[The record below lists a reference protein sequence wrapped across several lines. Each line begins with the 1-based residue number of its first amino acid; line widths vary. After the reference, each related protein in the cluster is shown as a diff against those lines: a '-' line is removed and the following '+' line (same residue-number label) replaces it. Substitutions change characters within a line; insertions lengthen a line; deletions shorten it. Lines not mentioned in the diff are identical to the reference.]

1 MRSLTRF
8 LGIIAGLMVVLLH
21 TAHSATGMVDVR
33 FTPPAFANSKG
44 MVTLDLQLIAL
55 NGTQVREVWVHYRGS
70 GDARFHRTR
79 LVQQGNHYV
88 TRLNLAA
95 FEAPVVEYFFDITL
109 ANGQRTTYPDNAPMN
124 HILRVSVPQGET
136 ITPDNI
142 IIISPEP
149 NEDIYTDELVI
160 TVSFPTLAAHVDKN
174 RIKLF
179 LDKYDLTR
187 SKFFRVFDDFLTF
200 SSKLIPPGRHKL
212 RLELYSRTGKLLAKA
227 EWFFTAHKRLVST
240 ETAESQFNY
249 SGAAYGEFRQE
260 SYQDGTDVQQYNR
273 LGFNFDATS
282 GAFSFG
288 TNIYLSN
295 QEKSTSQPINRYAA
309 YGQLNFWNNRYVRLT
324 IGDSYPEYGPL
335 SLQNIFVRGFYGSV
349 FLKFFNIEVARGY
362 IQRGVN
368 SYTELL
374 TDTTLVDTIS
384 GAYQRNIL
392 ALRASFGA
400 RQLFQ
405 MGFSLIKAGDDTSSI
420 TSEAAETPKENL
432 LLGSDIYLA
441 SKDQSIQFEA
451 YVNASMTNANILGGS
466 LPFDSVATLFP
477 DNSSKW
483 ESYYNRLTSLITVNQ
498 YINVIPNLAFQ
509 FALRFKRWNNNIS
522 IVYQRVEDGFNSF
535 GQPYLQPDYNGFSIY
550 DNIGLY
556 KNQVFLTV
564 GLQTYKDNLRQ
575 SKSAT
580 TTNTNLYFN
589 LSYFPTGNL
598 PSITFGYNNAGR
610 KNVLLDT
617 LGIPENT
624 RTNSVNL
631 SSSYTLVT
639 GSMRNQLTLTLLN
652 YNQAD
657 AINLTGN
664 SLSNTVSLVLQ
675 TRYSFPLTTTLEFNL
690 QNTESAQ
697 ETEYASKVGFN
708 SFGFGAEYEWN
719 RFLRDSDNLT
729 VSFNTQYGKVENLS
743 INENLNQNYNR
754 LFLSG
759 RLSYQMP
766 PYGQLSVSGDVIN
779 YTGDLQYKDVIITA
793 RYDISF

>member
-1 MRSLTRF
+1 MRSLTRL
-8 LGIIAGLMVVLLH
+8 LGVVTIFVLL
-21 TAHSATGMVDVR
+21 TTYAHGLAGNLNFR
-33 FTPPAFANSKG
+33 FTPPAFADKQG
-44 MVTLDLQLIAL
+44 RVTLDLQIVSLDGQQI
-55 NGTQVREVWVHYRGS
+55 REAWVYYRGA
-70 GDARFHRTR
+70 GDARFQRTR
-79 LVQQGNHYV
+79 LYRQGNHFLV
-88 TRLNLAA
+88 NLNFASL
-95 FEAPVVEYFFDITL
+95 EAPVVEYFFDIEL
-109 ANGQRTTYPDNAPMN
+109 ANGTRTTYPEHAPASN
-124 HILRVSVPQGET
+124 VFRISVPQGET

-160 TVSFPTLAAHVDKN
+160 TISYPTLAPHVDKN
-174 RIKLF
+174 RIKLY

-187 SKFFRVFDDFLTF
+187 SKYFRAFDDFLTY
-200 SSKLIPPGRHKL
+200 SAKLVPPGRHKL

-227 EWFFTAHKRLVST
+227 EWFFTAHKRLVGP
-240 ETAESQFNY
+240 EIAESQFNY
-249 SGAAYGEFRQE
+249 SGSAYGEFRQE
-260 SYQDGTDVQQYNR
+260 SYQDGADVQQYNR
-273 LGFNFDATS
+273 LGFNFDAST
-282 GAFSFG
+282 GNFSFG
-288 TNIYLSN
+288 TNVYLSN
-295 QEKSTSQPINRYAA
+295 QEKSTSQPVNRYAA
-309 YGQLNFWNNRYVRLT
+309 YGQLNFWNNRYIRLT
-324 IGDSYPEYGPL
+324 LGDSYPEYGPL
-335 SLQNIFVRGFYGSV
+335 SLQNIFVRGFYGSL
-349 FLKFFNIEVARGY
+349 FLKFFNFEVARGY

-374 TDTTLVDTIS
+374 TDTTLVDTIA

-400 RQLFQ
+400 RQMFQ
-405 MGFSLIKAGDDTSSI
+405 MGFSFIKAGDDTTSI

-432 LLGSDIYLA
+432 LVGSDIYLA
-441 SKDQSIQFEA
+441 SRDQSIQFEA
-451 YVNASMTNANILGGS
+451 YVNASMTNSNIQGGS
-466 LPFDSVATLFP
+466 LPFDSVAALFP
-477 DNSSKW
+477 DNSNKW
-483 ESYYNRLTSLITVNQ
+483 ENYYNRLTSLITVNQ

-522 IVYQRVEDGFNSF
+522 VVYQRVEDGFTSF

-564 GLQTYKDNLRQ
+564 GFQTYTDNLRE

-580 TTNTNLYFN
+580 TTNTNVYFN

-617 LGIPENT
+617 LGIPEDT

-708 SFGFGAEYEWN
+708 SFGFGAEYEWD
-719 RFLRDSDNLT
+719 RFMRDSDNLT
-729 VSFNTQYGKVENLS
+729 ISFNTQYGKVENLS
-743 INENLNQNYNR
+743 VNENLNQNYNR
-754 LFLSG
+754 LFISG
-759 RLSYQMP
+759 RVSYQMP
-766 PYGQLSVSGDVIN
+766 PYGQLSFSGDVIN
-779 YTGDLQYKDVIITA
+779 YTGDLQYKDFIITA